1 MEYKSQH
8 FVPQCYLRSFAIDN
22 ERRSIGLYNIKHNRT
37 VNGASIKNQC
47 AKDYF
52 YDKTGALDAVF
63 SGFEGKYAEIVRRLI
78 INDTSNMEDDLNFLR
93 HFSYLQHI
101 RTEAMAKGL
110 ALMVTD
116 MADFVFENDAEGRAW
131 ATFDPASIS
140 QDSISNF
147 IATAPYLYGL
157 QDCIVVNNTQN
168 PFITS
173 DNPAVV
179 VNRFHVQR
187 QGQEQGGAGLLSSGF
202 MLILPLTPRLLFITY
217 DKGVYGTDLTKGA
230 AVVARRTRD
239 VEALNALQVMK
250 ASQNLYFDSV
260 DGSEYVQNLVS
271 RYSFRRPVAWHKW
284 TYAVKQIMQESGEF
298 TTFRVV
304 ETSAEFR
311 TGKGLMHSKSIAV
324 DPGIWCSLFFLRHK
338 PKVFDTGSGAGL
350 VRSEELMQLRRLLR
364 EPESRVN
371 IPRNR

>member
-271 RYSFRRPVAWHKW
+271 RYSFRRPLPGINGLTLLSRLCKNQGNLQPFELL
-284 TYAVKQIMQESGEF
+284 KPLLNSEQ
-298 TTFRVV
+298 
-304 ETSAEFR
+304 
-311 TGKGLMHSKSIAV
+311 GKGSCTRNL
-324 DPGIWCSLFFLRHK
+324 
-338 PKVFDTGSGAGL
+338 
-350 VRSEELMQLRRLLR
+350 
-364 EPESRVN
+364 SR
-371 IPRNR
+371 